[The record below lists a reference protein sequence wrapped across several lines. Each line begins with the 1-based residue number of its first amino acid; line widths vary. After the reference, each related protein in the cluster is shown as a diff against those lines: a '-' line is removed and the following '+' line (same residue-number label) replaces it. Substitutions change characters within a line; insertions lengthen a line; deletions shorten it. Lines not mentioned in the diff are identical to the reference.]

1 MSKAPPSLV
10 SSYNSV
16 PLGNSNNINVIY
28 EDKEQNKTPTRFYY
42 NHGDKPSQA
51 API

>member
-1 MSKAPPSLV
+1 M
-10 SSYNSV
+10 
-16 PLGNSNNINVIY
+16 IY

-42 NHGDKPSQA
+42 NHGDKPSQT